1 MEVFTWMKR
10 SDMEGVDDLPVVVKG
25 TKRRD
30 GVLLILA
37 RSLPSFPR
45 NFTLK
50 FSQRNLLD
58 LLCV

>member
-1 MEVFTWMKR
+1 
-10 SDMEGVDDLPVVVKG
+10 MEGVDDLPVVVKG